1 MDSMENLKLGESDQ
15 RLHIAYREENRA
27 AALALASQARR
38 SIEIFS
44 WDLEPDIYDD
54 PPFIEAIKQLA
65 IDHRR
70 AMIRIL
76 VQDSNKAVKLG
87 HRLPYLAQRIPSK
100 IQIRNPSQEYRDYRQ
115 SFLIADGIGIL
126 RRPLHERFEGEINFK
141 DPISSKEQLGFF
153 NRVWESAEPDPYL
166 KRLSI

>member
-1 MDSMENLKLGESDQ
+1 MDSLEGQKLGDSDQ
-15 RLHIAYREENRA
+15 RIKLEYREENRA

-38 SIEIFS
+38 TIEIFS

-65 IDHRR
+65 LTHRK
-70 AMIRIL
+70 ALIRIL

-87 HRLPYLAQRIPSK
+87 HRLPYLAQHVPSK
-100 IQIRNPSQEYRDYRQ
+100 IQIRKPSTEYRDYRQ
-115 SFLIADGIGIL
+115 SFLIADGIGII
-126 RRPLHERFEGEINFK
+126 RRPLHERFDGELNFK
-141 DPISSKEQLGFF
+141 DPSNAKEQLSFF